1 MVTIVSGNMSLQ
13 CSRNKGTEK
22 QFPIDILNLTDQ
34 NSLDMSFFH
43 CDFQQVEQ
51 FSSRFSG

>member
-13 CSRNKGTEK
+13 CLRNKGTKK
-22 QFPIDILNLTDQ
+22 QFLVDILNLTDQ
-34 NSLDMSFFH
+34 NSLDTSFFH

-51 FSSRFSG
+51 FFGRFSG